1 MGTYFVSTPGRRVA
15 FLRQAAQ
22 LACDDTL
29 AALHLSQV
37 CIGMGLPLDREGGS
51 MGLPMM
57 ELPNFS

>member
-1 MGTYFVSTPGRRVA
+1 MGTSSRHP
-15 FLRQAAQ
+15 AAGSHFFAR